1 MIATLDAGAPVGIV
15 DDLPDDR
22 KETRVVVRAAGFEP
36 VEVDPSLVGV
46 DELVST
52 LLARNVA
59 GVVFDHRL
67 SQKAPIPYDGATAAA
82 ECFARHLPAIL
93 RTNYK
98 GPVDDLSIRR
108 HRSRLPQVLD
118 RRSTGPDIADALA
131 QTAAEL
137 QGNTPQTRRGQPALV
152 EVVDVVSTGNQPIV
166 DVVVPAWDAVQVVAL
181 PLALFEGVLPTE
193 DLAALRG
200 TTMTAVV
207 NVWAEDAADLYFRD
221 IELSEPP
228 PEDFL
233 AWPPAT

>member
-36 VEVDPSLVGV
+36 VEIDPSRVGL
-46 DELVST
+46 DELVT
-52 LLARNVA
+52 LLLDRDVA

-67 SQKAPIPYDGATAAA
+67 SQRAPVPYNGATAAA
-82 ECFARHLPAIL
+82 ECFDRHLPAIL

-108 HRSRLPQVLD
+108 HRSRLPRVLD

-131 QTAAEL
+131 QTASEL
-137 QGNTPQTRRGQPALV
+137 QGNTPRDRRGQPALV
-152 EVVDVVSTGNQPIV
+152 EIVDVASTGDQAIV

-181 PLALFEGVLPTE
+181 PLGLFEEVLPTAE
-193 DLAALRG
+193 LSSLRG
-200 TTMTAVV
+200 VTMTAVV

-221 IELSEPP
+221 IELAEPP

-233 AWPPAT
+233 AWPPPS